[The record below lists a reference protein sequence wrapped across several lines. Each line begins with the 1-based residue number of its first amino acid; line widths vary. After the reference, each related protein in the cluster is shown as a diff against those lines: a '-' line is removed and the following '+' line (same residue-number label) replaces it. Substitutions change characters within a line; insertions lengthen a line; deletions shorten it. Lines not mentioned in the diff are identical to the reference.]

1 MAKSFYTTGT
11 GNEQTLTPII
21 NEKVPIY
28 DTIAD
33 AESDLSNL
41 EVGQIVKTKDAGLV
55 ANLNPIDEVKQGV
68 FLPPTSN
75 AVAKSLSYSTTEQ
88 KTGGKWIDGKDI
100 YRRVFY
106 SATNW
111 ATGTVVGTINNIETV
126 ICLRNLNA
134 NGTGLVH
141 EDYGSDTSNN
151 ASTVVVSISTGEVTA
166 YRTGVFVNSLP
177 STIIVEYTKTTD

>member
-75 AVAKSLSYSTTEQ
+75 AVAESLSYSTTEQ

-100 YRRVFY
+100 YRKVWVDK
-106 SATNW
+106 TNAW
-111 ATGTVVGTINNIETV
+111 NSNSNVVGNIPNLDKVVHIEATAVNTSGNCYTNSVYSGMNNIAYVKMSNGDV
-126 ICLRNLNA
+126 IYDRQ
-134 NGTGLVH
+134 
-141 EDYGSDTSNN
+141 
-151 ASTVVVSISTGEVTA
+151 SISD
-166 YRTGVFVNSLP
+166 
-177 STIIVEYTKTTD
+177 STNYWKTVIVEYTKNE

>member
-11 GNEQTLTPII
+11 GDEQTLTPII

-75 AVAKSLSYSTTEQ
+75 AVAESLSYSTTEQ

-100 YRRVFY
+100 YRKCFKSNGV
-106 SATNW
+106 N
-111 ATGTVVGTINNIETV
+111 TISNAFV
-126 ICLRNLNA
+126 NLNEITLF
-134 NGTGLVH
+134 NGVVH
-141 EDYGSDTSNN
+141 RNDNLIEPIMGADADILYGCKAVYNKQQN
-151 ASTVVVSISTGEVTA
+151 ALYFTARNIS
-166 YRTGVFVNSLP
+166 VNYVLL
-177 STIIVEYTKTTD
+177 TIEYTKTTE

>member
-1 MAKSFYTTGT
+1 MKQFIVDRHTTPNT
-11 GNEQTLTPII
+11 PTLEQVPT
-21 NEKVPIY
+21 EKVPIY

-88 KTGGKWIDGKDI
+88 KTGGKWIDGKTI
-100 YRRVFY
+100 YRKVIQGTSIPSGNIIGSVGNY
-106 SATNW
+106 SDVVSINGVVINNSNNDTIPINYNGQLYCAVKSN
-111 ATGTVVGTINNIETV
+111 GDVSFNVGTITISKFKIV
-126 ICLRNLNA
+126 I
-134 NGTGLVH
+134 
-141 EDYGSDTSNN
+141 
-151 ASTVVVSISTGEVTA
+151 
-166 YRTGVFVNSLP
+166 
-177 STIIVEYTKTTD
+177 EYTKTTD

>member
-11 GNEQTLTPII
+11 GDEQTLTPII

-33 AESDLSNL
+33 AESDLANL

-88 KTGGKWIDGKDI
+88 KTGGKIVINGVEKDI
-100 YRRVFY
+100 YRKVIDTNAFTLGTIY
-106 SATNW
+106 ATNVDRIVNQGGSIRESSGVW
-111 ATGTVVGTINNIETV
+111 CAFPRSFSTTELQFRVDTSH
-126 ICLRNLNA
+126 NLIAQNA
-134 NGTGLVH
+134 NGGSF
-141 EDYGSDTSNN
+141 DYFSVW
-151 ASTVVVSISTGEVTA
+151 A
-166 YRTGVFVNSLP
+166 
-177 STIIVEYTKTTD
+177 EYTKNE

>member
-11 GNEQTLTPII
+11 GDEQTLTPII

-33 AESDLSNL
+33 AESDLANL

-75 AVAKSLSYSTTEQ
+75 AVAGACVRFPDYARNLYTTAATSFTMQE
-88 KTGGKWIDGKDI
+88 DGYI
-100 YRRVFY
+100 TYTFFGSV
-106 SATNW
+106 ALL
-111 ATGTVVGTINNIETV
+111 INNI
-126 ICLRNLNA
+126 N
-134 NGTGLVH
+134 
-141 EDYGSDTSNN
+141 
-151 ASTVVVSISTGEVTA
+151 VS
-166 YRTGVFVNSLP
+166 
-177 STIIVEYTKTTD
+177 TTDNNGSSNVTTFQGYAKKGDIITQSSGGAMVTNLLKIFALK

>member
-11 GNEQTLTPII
+11 GDEQTLTPII

-75 AVAKSLSYSTTEQ
+75 AVAKSLSYFTTEQ

-100 YRRVFY
+100 YRKTFIGSGISSEVIILSTELNKTTITPIKVYGFGEN
-106 SATNW
+106 SADGNLLC
-111 ATGTVVGTINNIETV
+111 VGYGNG
-126 ICLRNLNA
+126 A
-134 NGTGLVH
+134 NVLV
-141 EDYGSDTSNN
+141 SNN
-151 ASTVVVSISTGEVTA
+151 RIQFGGDYTFSA
-166 YRTGVFVNSLP
+166 YNI
-177 STIIVEYTKTTD
+177 TIEYTKTTD